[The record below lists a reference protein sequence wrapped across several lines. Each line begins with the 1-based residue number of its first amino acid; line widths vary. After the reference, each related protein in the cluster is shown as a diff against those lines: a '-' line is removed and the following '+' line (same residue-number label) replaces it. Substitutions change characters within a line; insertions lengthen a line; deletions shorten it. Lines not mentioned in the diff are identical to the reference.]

1 LQKTTQVAIIVFVG
15 MEIMNAHYSRLG
27 KICGLGCCIIFSV
40 SGLIASDL
48 VLQKVPPLNV
58 EQAPAYPQ
66 NLARYHLG
74 AQVEV
79 APLSKPIANL
89 RLSSKSEDRNTAEA
103 ALLCNDPTVGYALQ
117 SGKTSLLVSLP
128 KIENVDSVSFL
139 NEGAKGSVTIA
150 TASAKLSAD
159 SPQWRNLSEQE
170 LNSDSVKVKVGPA
183 EAKYVRLTFDVTEPG
198 RIAGLGVYSASA
210 IADFTMP
217 RTRKLGVGANSET
230 IALIG
235 YNLTD
240 LHAKARALYVSSGA
254 DIKQANNMI
263 DDQTATSYSF
273 AANDAAPAAVID
285 LGKPTTLRRI
295 SATYSSRPGAISF
308 YVLQSL
314 PGTATDSAPRSLR
327 IDRLAQENLTPVG
340 SVEDEGTGRAAIDFP
355 TTTGRYIMVKWT
367 SAAQQDASFSVAE
380 IAAFGGNSQAAN
392 LMAANA
398 SGAGGGQMESDGKSI
413 QDGKDA
419 KDFKESPA
427 EGPEPPAEGPPPALP
442 PPPPFTFVPEIIPTS
457 E

>member
-1 LQKTTQVAIIVFVG
+1 
-15 MEIMNAHYSRLG
+15 MEIMSAHSSRLA
-27 KICGLGCCIIFSV
+27 KICGLGCCIMFSG

-74 AQVEV
+74 AQVEA
-79 APLSKPIANL
+79 APLIKPIANL

-103 ALLCNDPTVGYALQ
+103 ALLCDDPTVGYALQ

-139 NEGAKGSVTIA
+139 IEGAKGSVTIA
-150 TASAKLSAD
+150 TASAKLSAE
-159 SPQWRNLSEQE
+159 SPQWRNLSKRE
-170 LNSDSVKVKVGPA
+170 LSSNSVKVKIGPA
-183 EAKYVRLTFDVTEPG
+183 EAKYVKLTFDVTEPG

-217 RTRKLGVGANSET
+217 RTRKFGVGGSSESL
-230 IALIG
+230 ALIG
-235 YNLTD
+235 FNLTD

-254 DIKQANNMI
+254 DINEANNMI
-263 DDQTATSYSF
+263 DDQPATSYGF
-273 AANDAAPAAVID
+273 AANDSAPAAVID
-285 LGKPTTLRRI
+285 LGKATTLRRI
-295 SATYSSRPGAISF
+295 SAIYSSRPGAISF

-314 PGTATDSAPRSLR
+314 PGTATESAPRSLR

-340 SVEDEGTGRAAIDFP
+340 SVEDEGTGRAAVDFP
-355 TTTGRYIMVKWT
+355 PTSGRYIMVKWT
-367 SAAQQDASFSVAE
+367 SAAQQDTSFSVAE
-380 IAAFGGNSQAAN
+380 IAAFGGNNQAAN

-398 SGAGGGQMESDGKSI
+398 SGAGGGQVESDGRAF

-419 KDFKESPA
+419 KDFKDSPA
-427 EGPEPPAEGPPPALP
+427 EGPASPAEGPPPPLP
-442 PPPPFTFVPEIIPTS
+442 PPPPFTFVPEIIPSS

>member
-1 LQKTTQVAIIVFVG
+1 
-15 MEIMNAHYSRLG
+15 MEIMSAYSSRLG
-27 KICGLGCCIIFSV
+27 KICGLGCCIIFSG

-74 AQVEV
+74 AQVEA

-159 SPQWRNLSEQE
+159 SPQWRNLSGQE

-217 RTRKLGVGANSET
+217 RTRKLGVGGNSESL
-230 IALIG
+230 ALIS

-240 LHAKARALYVSSGA
+240 LHAKARALYVSSGD

-295 SATYSSRPGAISF
+295 STTYSSRPGAISF

>member
-1 LQKTTQVAIIVFVG
+1 
-15 MEIMNAHYSRLG
+15 M
-27 KICGLGCCIIFSV
+27 FSG

-66 NLARYHLG
+66 NLARYQLG
-74 AQVEV
+74 ARVEA
-79 APLSKPIANL
+79 APLSKPVANL

-117 SGKTSLLVSLP
+117 SGKTSLLVSLA
-128 KIENVDSVSFL
+128 KIENISSVSFL
-139 NEGAKGSVTIA
+139 NEGAKGSVAIA
-150 TASAKLSAD
+150 TASAKLSPD
-159 SPQWRNLSEQE
+159 SPQWRNVSRRE
-170 LNSDSVKVKVGPA
+170 LGADAVKIKVGPA
-183 EAKYVRLTFDVTEPG
+183 EAKYVRLTFDVTESG

-210 IADFTMP
+210 IADFAMP
-217 RTRKLGVGANSET
+217 RTRKLGVAGDSENL
-230 IALIG
+230 ALIS

-240 LHAKARALYVSSGA
+240 LHAKARALYVTSGD
-254 DIKQANNMI
+254 DIEKANNMI
-263 DDQTATSYSF
+263 DDQPATSYSF
-273 AANDAAPAAVID
+273 AASDSAPAAVID

-295 SATYSSRPGAISF
+295 SATYSSCPGAISF

-314 PGTATDSAPRSLR
+314 PGTATESTPQSLR

-340 SVEDEGTGRAAIDFP
+340 SVEDQGTGRAAVDFP
-355 TTTGRYIMVKWT
+355 QTTGRYIMVKWT
-367 SAAQQDASFSVAE
+367 SAAQQDASFSMAE
-380 IAAFGGNSQAAN
+380 IAAFGGNNQAAN

-398 SGAGGGQMESDGKSI
+398 SGAGGGEMESDGKTI

-419 KDFKESPA
+419 KDYKESPA
-427 EGPEPPAEGPPPALP
+427 EGPEPPAEGPPPPLP